1 MRIAVIGLGC
11 SVSLYA
17 EGFDLT
23 IGVND
28 TWRKVKTDVL
38 VCLDKRSA
46 FTADRLRVIDQS
58 KPQAFY
64 SQMIQ
69 WDTRP
74 DFRKIEFY
82 PTYPDK
88 ICKLDGP
95 KYEKSFFSPFVAMQ
109 IAYRVYGA
117 TEIHVFG
124 VDMTNHP
131 HLKGKLLDKIKLHF
145 KNLCKAMTDCKII
158 VYGDGILKDCLQ

>member
-1 MRIAVIGLGC
+1 MRIALIGLGC
-11 SVSLYA
+11 SASEYA

-28 TWRKVKTDVL
+28 VWRKVRTDVL

-46 FTADRLRVIDQS
+46 FSSDRLRVIDQS

-64 SQMIQ
+64 SQIVA

-74 DFRKIEFY
+74 DFHKIELY
-82 PTYPDK
+82 PTYPDRV
-88 ICKLDGP
+88 CRLDGP
-95 KYEKSFFSPFVAMQ
+95 KYEKSFFSPYVAMQ
-109 IAYRVYGA
+109 IAYKEYHA
-117 TEIHVFG
+117 TELHVFG

-131 HLKGKLLDKIKLHF
+131 HLKGNLLKKIRLHF
-145 KNLCKAMTDCKII
+145 DNLRNAMTDCKII
-158 VYGDGILKDCLQ
+158 VYGNGILKD

>member
-28 TWRKVKTDVL
+28 TWHKVKTDVL

-58 KPQAFY
+58 RPQAFY
-64 SQMIQ
+64 SQIVN

-82 PTYPDK
+82 PNYPDRV
-88 ICKLDGP
+88 CRLDGP
-95 KYEKSFFSPFVAMQ
+95 KYEKSFFSPFVAIQ
-109 IAYRVYGA
+109 IAYREYHA

-145 KNLCKAMTDCKII
+145 DNLRKAMPDCLLT
-158 VYGDGILKDCLQ
+158 VYGQGILTG